1 MTNIHL
7 FFIGMERD
15 FVMKNFS
22 CSSIQR
28 AYAFHLICN
37 FTICSQ
43 KVTEKWPGDL
53 EKMRRMS
60 LVEEG
65 PEKRINMSHLCI
77 VGSHA
82 INGVAALHSELL
94 KISV

>member
-1 MTNIHL
+1 
-7 FFIGMERD
+7 MERD
-15 FVMKNFS
+15 FVRKNFS
-22 CSSIQR
+22 CSSIQHDR

-37 FTICSQ
+37 FIIFLQ